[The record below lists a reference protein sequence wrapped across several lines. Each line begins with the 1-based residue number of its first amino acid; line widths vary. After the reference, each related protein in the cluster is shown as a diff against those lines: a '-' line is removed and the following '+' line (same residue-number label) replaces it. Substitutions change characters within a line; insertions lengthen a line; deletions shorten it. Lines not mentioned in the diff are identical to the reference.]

1 MKMLR
6 DNTAVQKMR
15 NLLTEN
21 GRKEQVAEYTA
32 LIAALDDMGQQF
44 NVLSEKL
51 WDVKHQLADFPEQR
65 DSAQDAVFHAVMIA
79 GGNADLLH
87 YRLFMLQEQVAS
99 LSVSSVLH
107 SKQTGDSTLG
117 KVLPDLTIQD
127 VLNDIQKDNMATMS
141 AIEECIRKVETSGQ
155 ELYDTGKHLKASLE
169 RLQMLSVMLT
179 CIGKTADEA
188 LTSYYRLE
196 SFSKCKIKHT
206 EKFSVQSRAKQKASS
221 IHVPV
226 KTRKFHG
233 EER

>member
-15 NLLTEN
+15 NLLAEN
-21 GRKEQVAEYTA
+21 GQKKQATEYTA
-32 LIAALDDMGQQF
+32 LIAALDNMRQQF
-44 NVLSEKL
+44 NVISEKL
-51 WDVKHQLADFPEQR
+51 WDVKRQLADLPEQR

-107 SKQTGDSTLG
+107 SKQTGDSALG
-117 KVLPDLTIQD
+117 KMLPDLAIQD
-127 VLNDIQKDNMATMS
+127 ILNDIQKDNMATMS
-141 AIEECIRKVETSGQ
+141 AIEDCIFKVEASGQ

-169 RLQMLSVMLT
+169 RLQMLSVVLDR
-179 CIGKTADEA
+179 IGKTADEA

-196 SFSKCKIKHT
+196 SFSKCEIKHT
-206 EKFSVQSRAKQKASS
+206 EKFSVQSRTKRKSSS

-226 KTRKFHG
+226 KARKFHG